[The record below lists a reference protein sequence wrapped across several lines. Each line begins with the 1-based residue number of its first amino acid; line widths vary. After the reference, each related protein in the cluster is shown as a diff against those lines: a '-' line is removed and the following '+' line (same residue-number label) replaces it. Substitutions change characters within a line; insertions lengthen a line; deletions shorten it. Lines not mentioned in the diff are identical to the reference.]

1 MTATE
6 IRANIQRKLNKIE
19 DLSVLEEVESIINFI
34 SSGKEDFNLLPEEV
48 RHSITEGLEQ
58 LDKGNKLS
66 YEEVK
71 KRNAKWFST

>member
-6 IRANIQRKLNKIE
+6 IRANIQRKLDKID

-48 RHSITEGLEQ
+48 RNSITEGLEQ